1 MSVISP
7 LESDVEQRVRAS
19 FARQGLLNTL
29 NGRITFIGPGELHIE
44 APFDERFTQ
53 QDGFLHAGVVTMLMD
68 SACGYASYTLMP
80 TGSCVLTV
88 EFKVNFL
95 NPGRHDAGHDDL
107 R

>member
-95 NPGRHDAGHDDL
+95 NPGHHDACHDDL